1 MKGEKEV
8 GSSRRAEGRTSG
20 PGWAYRPGL
29 PRLERPSQAG
39 LHQGPYLKEQSKN
52 LNQPTEQKPKSKL
65 TGNMVNQQNILQ

>member
-39 LHQGPYLKEQSKN
+39 CTRDLISKN
-52 LNQPTEQKPKSKL
+52 KAKT
-65 TGNMVNQQNILQ
+65 